1 MVTTLSPNKV
11 RRTIAIM
18 TTLWRMYFCFSVLAL
33 VVFADGAVASGD
45 FPQFRHVDSGAVAP
59 TDVPVGEIR
68 LLTDEDFA
76 PYSFKNGNGEMTGAS
91 VELAL
96 LACAEIR
103 LNCMVV
109 AKSFNDL
116 LPALKSGEGD
126 VIISGLRTTKAMME
140 KITITRPYFFSLGQF
155 IARKGTPFET
165 PDVRSLAG
173 RRVGFVK
180 GTSHQAFLET
190 HFDRAA
196 LTPFESEAGLFESL
210 RTGGLDAAFTDSLH
224 AQFWL
229 KGSVSR
235 DCCAVLGSGFIDRAT
250 FSRGLSFMVRRD
262 QDVLRES
269 FDYALDRLQTNG
281 ASAKIFSHYFPGF
294 VF

>member
-1 MVTTLSPNKV
+1 
-11 RRTIAIM
+11 
-18 TTLWRMYFCFSVLAL
+18 MYFCFKILAL
-33 VVFADGAVASGD
+33 VAFVNSAFANDD
-45 FPQFRHVDSGAVAP
+45 FPQFRHVDSGAAAP
-59 TDVPVGEIR
+59 TQLPIGEIK

-76 PYSFKNGNGEMTGAS
+76 PFSFKNSSGEMTGAS
-91 VELAL
+91 IELAL

-103 LNCMVV
+103 MKCVIV
-109 AKSFNDL
+109 AKPFNEL
-116 LPALKSGEGD
+116 LPALRNSEGD
-126 VIISGLRTTKAMME
+126 AIISGLRITKAVME
-140 KITITRPYFFSLGQF
+140 KTTITRPYFFSLGQF
-155 IARKGTPFET
+155 IARKGMPFDT

-173 RRVGFVK
+173 RRIGFVK
-180 GTSHQAFLET
+180 DTTHQAFLEI

-196 LTPFESEAGLFESL
+196 LTPFETEASLFESL
-210 RTGGLDAAFTDSLH
+210 RTGGLDAAFADSLH

-235 DCCAVLGSGFIDRAT
+235 GCCDVLGAGFIDRAT
-250 FSRGLSFMVRRD
+250 FSSGLSFLVRRD

-281 ASAKIFSHYFPGF
+281 ASAKIFSRYFPGF